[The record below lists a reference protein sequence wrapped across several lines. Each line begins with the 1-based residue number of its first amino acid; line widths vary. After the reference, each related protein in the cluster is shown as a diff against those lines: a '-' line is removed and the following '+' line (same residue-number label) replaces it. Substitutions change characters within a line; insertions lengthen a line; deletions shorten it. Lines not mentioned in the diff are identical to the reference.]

1 MSEGYVKIPF
11 VWDEPRPRCPV
22 PTRLQFVSIGTYGM
36 DKLTSLVASCL
47 ATSYDRG
54 DQHASQTGKPFE
66 AAQTFLADAPNSFQ
80 YQPWWWHIATDA
92 AKQPVGFV
100 LPVMFMNSQQN
111 GRDEGTIYHLGVL
124 PEQRGSTIAMICC
137 VLPLRYSKLSAY
149 GVSFV
154 IPTCRMYP

>member
-1 MSEGYVKIPF
+1 
-11 VWDEPRPRCPV
+11 
-22 PTRLQFVSIGTYGM
+22 M

-54 DQHASQTGKPFE
+54 DQHTSQTGKPFE
-66 AAQTFLADAPNSFQ
+66 AAQTFLADALNSFQ
-80 YQPWWWHIATDA
+80 YLPWWWHIATDA

-124 PEQRGSTIAMICC
+124 PEQRGQHYSHDMLCFATALLQTIGVWRIFCDTDAQNVPMIRTFRA
-137 VLPLRYSKLSAY
+137 VGYIQAGMPYERSL
-149 GVSFV
+149 
-154 IPTCRMYP
+154 